1 MNLLSSLKMET
12 QNHHHTAIASNIIET
27 WYFLAV
33 ASVRTY
39 EPNKQN
45 QESKGTPLP
54 YPETSI

>member
-1 MNLLSSLKMET
+1 MKT
-12 QNHHHTAIASNIIET
+12 QYHHHTAIASNIIEN

-39 EPNKQN
+39 EPNKQKPRKK
-45 QESKGTPLP
+45 QRKQRHPLP